1 MRVFCIYNDLSN
13 TTDEI
18 RFTEYS
24 GNDRGKVSLLILD
37 GKGGFDSMTL
47 TQLRYAITVANAN
60 SMNEA
65 ARMLFVSQPSL
76 SSAIKELEE
85 EIGVEIFRRT
95 NRGISL
101 TPEGEEF
108 IGYARQVVEQYGL
121 IEAKYIAKE
130 KAKKK
135 FSVSMQHYT
144 FAVNAF
150 VEMVKQ
156 FGMDEYEFEVHETK
170 TYDVIED
177 VKNFKSEIGILYLN
191 DFNRKVLTKLFHE
204 FNLEFHEIL
213 NCSIYVYLWKGHPLA
228 EKEEISLEEL
238 EEYPC
243 LSFDQGKN
251 NSFYFA
257 EEVLSTYEYKRLIKA
272 NDRATLL
279 NLMVGLNAYTLC
291 SGIICEELNGS
302 EYCAVKLKSDEVMTI
317 GYLVRK
323 GVAISSLGRTYLEEI
338 SKYKDKA
345 LR

>member
-1 MRVFCIYNDLSN
+1 
-13 TTDEI
+13 
-18 RFTEYS
+18 
-24 GNDRGKVSLLILD
+24 
-37 GKGGFDSMTL
+37 MTL
-47 TQLRYAITVANAN
+47 TQLKYAITVANAN

-65 ARMLFVSQPSL
+65 ARMLFISQPSL
-76 SSAIKELEE
+76 STSIKDLEE
-85 EIGVEIFRRT
+85 EIGVELFRRT

-108 IGYARQVVEQYGL
+108 IGYARQVVEQYQL
-121 IEAKYIAKE
+121 IELKYVAKE
-130 KAKKK
+130 KIKKK
-135 FSVSMQHYT
+135 FGVSMQHYT

-156 FGMDEYEFEVHETK
+156 FGMDEYEFAVHETR

-177 VKNFKSEIGILYLN
+177 VKNFRSEIGILYLN
-191 DFNRKVLTKLFHE
+191 DFNQKVLTKLFHE

-213 NCSIYVYLWKGHPLA
+213 KCSIYVYMWKGHPLA
-228 EKEEISLEEL
+228 GKKEIALEEL
-238 EEYPC
+238 DEYPC
-243 LSFDQGKN
+243 LSFEQGN
-251 NSFYFA
+251 YNSFYFA

-279 NLMVGLNAYTLC
+279 NLMVGLNGYTLC

-323 GVAISSLGRTYLEEI
+323 GVAISALGQKYLEEI
-338 SKYKDKA
+338 AKYKDKA
-345 LR
+345 LI